1 MSRTPMQHD
10 SSFSDSCPSRTP
22 GATPCVTASGAVPD
36 PPTIPVAGAS
46 GPVGAEVGPG
56 TTRQAFLYLQA
67 SIIGTLANFVSR
79 FAWSELVGFEA
90 GVLLATYIGMVIV
103 FLLSYRRAFG
113 VRRPDVAMCLRFVLV
128 AHAGMAVVW
137 VVSVA
142 ALRVVESLV
151 TLLPGWPVPA
161 DMGGAAGGMGAALHD
176 AAIWRAVLPHD
187 VGTLLAPVMG
197 RVLEGGCHA
206 AGIVAGFVVNFAGH
220 KLYSFRRH
228 CNDALSSGGGSGD
241 RGGDGQDEPGP
252 PVAPCPKGR
261 ACLRDAHGPAGAA
274 GAPDLPLPHDRGGI
288 TSARLA
294 VFAAVAVPVL
304 YVVAYAPHGMDT
316 TDFGFFYG
324 HAWRV
329 LLGEVP
335 YRDFFYVKPPLSL
348 YWHAFWLWLTPERV
362 SVLAGKAGFYAEML
376 AASWLGAL
384 YLARTVDLRR
394 LGVPLPLLATLGF
407 VWSVHSFPPMPWHTV
422 EGVLFGAGALYAVV
436 AGHPLLAGVL
446 AAASA
451 LTKQSYALVPLGVA
465 VAALV
470 AGRAVCGPGAVPG
483 GNHPG
488 ATNGRGDA
496 AAIAAA
502 SFFRRLRGLHWRDGA
517 MAVLGSAVSF
527 AVFAGLLHAVGAW
540 DAFRTMAAGVGGQ
553 SGLGEALQAG
563 IVLYLTQDLPLP
575 ALALLLWGAWA
586 VLDGR
591 PRGGVQPLVLY
602 VLLLAADYLYTVA
615 TTRTWNGYGADW
627 PLLLVTVGAACA
639 VFCDDLLGRFAVRAT
654 AAQGAVA
661 AGGREAN
668 GVFPDTG
675 APDAVP
681 PDAMSSGALS
691 PAVSCFSAVSPAGR
705 AAVLLGAGLLLAWST
720 GISWGYKTPAFFAAP
735 LWLAAMLVHARLGGR
750 AATLAWVA
758 LACGLVMF
766 RAGYQYPYV
775 FPQRPLSRAD
785 LVHDAGAVFPR
796 LSGVKVDDVLLGT
809 LSDLRDLRARY
820 GANYKTLP
828 GFPLAYLLTG
838 DRPALP
844 AEWLQ
849 DGEIN
854 GRVDEVYDLLV
865 ARDVV
870 VFMER
875 DQMDTVAPDG
885 YARTRYSVPARVR
898 REWRAVDETEHF
910 VVFRRP

>member
-1 MSRTPMQHD
+1 MSRTPMEPD
-10 SSFSDSCPSRTP
+10 ALPEPSGPVQTVAQTP
-22 GATPCVTASGAVPD
+22 GAAPPAAGPERLVPS
-36 PPTIPVAGAS
+36 A
-46 GPVGAEVGPG
+46 
-56 TTRQAFLYLQA
+56 TRQAFLYLQA

-79 FAWSELVGFEA
+79 FAWSELVGFEG
-90 GVLLATYIGMVIV
+90 GVLLATYTGMVIV

-128 AHAGMAVVW
+128 AHLGMAVVW

-142 ALRVVESLV
+142 ALRMVELLV
-151 TLLPGWPVPA
+151 TLLPGWPVSRIGGVA
-161 DMGGAAGGMGAALHD
+161 GAAGGMGAALHD
-176 AAIWRAVLPHD
+176 AAIWRAVLPQGT
-187 VGTLLAPVMG
+187 GTLLAPIMG
-197 RVLEGGCHA
+197 RALEGGCHA

-220 KLYSFRRH
+220 KLYSFRR
-228 CNDALSSGGGSGD
+228 
-241 RGGDGQDEPGP
+241 RGGNGAPCRCSDEPGESS
-252 PVAPCPKGR
+252 G
-261 ACLRDAHGPAGAA
+261 HAA
-274 GAPDLPLPHDRGGI
+274 ETGQPAPDTCSAERDSPRTRGVV
-288 TSARLA
+288 TPVRLA
-294 VFAAVAVPVL
+294 SLLAVAVPAY
-304 YVVAYAPHGMDT
+304 YVAAYAPCGMDT

-324 HAWRV
+324 HAWRI

-348 YWHAFWLWLTPERV
+348 YWHAFWLWLSPERV

-384 YLARTVDLRR
+384 YLARAVDLRR

-407 VWSVHSFPPMPWHTV
+407 VWSVHAFPPMPWHTV
-422 EGVLFGAGALYAVV
+422 EGVLFGAGALYAVA

-451 LTKQSYALVPLGVA
+451 LTKQSYALMPLGVA
-465 VAALV
+465 VGALV
-470 AGRAVCGPGAVPG
+470 AGRGACWRSGASSGGLPG
-483 GNHPG
+483 GASGGSHAGETAGTDG
-488 ATNGRGDA
+488 AGTVNAAPNDA
-496 AAIAAA
+496 AAVPLRA
-502 SFFRRLRGLHWRDGA
+502 RLLGLYWRDGA
-517 MAVLGSAVSF
+517 MAALGAAASF
-527 AVFAGLLHAVGAW
+527 AVFAGLLHAAGAW
-540 DAFRTMAAGVGGQ
+540 GAFRAMTAGLADQ
-553 SGLGEALQAG
+553 AGLGEALQAG

-591 PRGGVQPLVLY
+591 PRGGVQPLLLY
-602 VLLLAADYLYTVA
+602 VLLLAGDYLYTVA
-615 TTRTWNGYGADW
+615 TTRAWNGYGADW
-627 PLLLVTVGAACA
+627 PLLLVAVGAAC
-639 VFCDDLLGRFAVRAT
+639 VLFCDDLLGRFAVGAGAAGGR
-654 AAQGAVA
+654 AAQGASA
-661 AGGREAN
+661 
-668 GVFPDTG
+668 
-675 APDAVP
+675 DAV
-681 PDAMSSGALS
+681 ASLGAVVSSGGAASAVPS
-691 PAVSCFSAVSPAGR
+691 PARATSPAISPTGR

-758 LACGLVMF
+758 LVCGLVMF
-766 RAGYQYPYV
+766 RVGYQYPYV
-775 FPQRPLSRAD
+775 FPQRPLSRAE

-796 LSGVKVDDVLLGT
+796 LSGVKVDGVVLGKLR
-809 LSDLRDLRARY
+809 DLRDLRTRY

-898 REWRAVDETEHF
+898 RQWRAVDETEHF

>member
-1 MSRTPMQHD
+1 MPRIRMDRHS
-10 SSFSDSCPSRTP
+10 
-22 GATPCVTASGAVPD
+22 PD
-36 PPTIPVAGAS
+36 PPPVATG
-46 GPVGAEVGPG
+46 GTGPG
-56 TTRQAFLYLQA
+56 DPARPADPAGGLPGGAPASLSANPCPMPSATTRQAVLYLQA
-67 SIIGTLANFVSR
+67 SVIGTLANFVSR
-79 FAWSELVGFEA
+79 FAWSELLGFEA
-90 GVLLATYIGMVIV
+90 GVLLATYTGMVIV

-113 VRRPDVAMCLRFVLV
+113 VRRPDAAMCLRFVLV
-128 AHAGMAVVW
+128 AHVGMAVVW

-151 TLLPGWPVPA
+151 VLLPGWPVPA
-161 DMGGAAGGMGAALHD
+161 DMGGVAGGMGAALHD

-197 RVLEGGCHA
+197 RALEGGCHA

-220 KLYSFRRH
+220 KLYSFRRRGR
-228 CNDALSSGGGSGD
+228 DGAPRGSA
-241 RGGDGQDEPGP
+241 DEPGE
-252 PVAPCPKGR
+252 
-261 ACLRDAHGPAGAA
+261 PAGHA
-274 GAPDLPLPHDRGGI
+274 GDTGRYLPDICGTERGSPPTRGVV
-288 TSARLA
+288 TPARLA
-294 VFAAVAVPVL
+294 SLLAVAVPVL

-384 YLARTVDLRR
+384 YLARAVDLRR

-407 VWSVHSFPPMPWHTV
+407 VWSVHAFPPMPWHTV

-470 AGRAVCGPGAVPG
+470 AGRGACWRD
-483 GNHPG
+483 G
-488 ATNGRGDA
+488 AAPHDTPHDA
-496 AAIAAA
+496 AVVPL
-502 SFFRRLRGLHWRDGA
+502 RVRLRGLHWRDGA
-517 MAVLGSAVSF
+517 MAVSGAAASF
-527 AVFAGLLHAVGAW
+527 AIFAGLLHAAGAW
-540 DAFRTMAAGVGGQ
+540 DAFRAMATGVGGQ
-553 SGLGEALQAG
+553 TGLDEALQAG
-563 IVLYLTQDLPLP
+563 IVLYLTQELRLP

-591 PRGGVQPLVLY
+591 PRGGMQPLLLY

-615 TTRTWNGYGADW
+615 TTRAWIGYGADW
-627 PLLLVTVGAACA
+627 PLFLVTVGAVCV
-639 VFCDDLLGRFAVRAT
+639 VFRDDLLGRFAV
-654 AAQGAVA
+654 GA
-661 AGGREAN
+661 GT
-668 GVFPDTG
+668 PDTG
-675 APDAVP
+675 TRDTGTAGEKAVP
-681 PDAMSSGALS
+681 GAPPAVVAS
-691 PAVSCFSAVSPAGR
+691 PAAVASSDGAASAAPSPAPYPLRGASAAVSPAGR

-775 FPQRPLSRAD
+775 FPQRPLSRAQ
-785 LVHDAGAVFPR
+785 LVYDAGTVFPR
-796 LSGVKVDDVLLGT
+796 LSGVKVDTVLLGT
-809 LSDLRDLRARY
+809 LRDLRDLRARY

-854 GRVDEVYDLLV
+854 GRVDEVYGLLV

-885 YARTRYSVPARVR
+885 YERTRYSVPARVR
-898 REWRAVDETEHF
+898 QEWRAVDETEHF

>member
-1 MSRTPMQHD
+1 MEHD
-10 SSFSDSCPSRTP
+10 ALPKPSGRVRPLARTP
-22 GATPCVTASGAVPD
+22 GAGPAIAGPD
-36 PPTIPVAGAS
+36 HPAPESAA
-46 GPVGAEVGPG
+46 
-56 TTRQAFLYLQA
+56 TRQAFLYLQA
-67 SIIGTLANFVSR
+67 SILGSASNFVSR
-79 FAWSELVGFEA
+79 FAWSELVGFEV
-90 GVLLATYIGMVIV
+90 GVLLATYTGMVIV
-103 FLLSYRRAFG
+103 FLMSYRRAFG

-128 AHAGMAVVW
+128 AHVGMAVVW

-142 ALRVVESLV
+142 ALRVAESLV
-151 TLLPGWPVPA
+151 VLLPGWSVFPNGAVS
-161 DMGGAAGGMGAALHD
+161 GGVGAALHD
-176 AAIWRAVLPHD
+176 ADNWRAVLPHD
-187 VGTLLAPVMG
+187 VGALLAPVMG
-197 RVLEGGCHA
+197 RALEGGCHA

-220 KLYSFRRH
+220 KLYSFRRR
-228 CNDALSSGGGSGD
+228 SGD
-241 RGGDGQDEPGP
+241 GAAGGCGGEH
-252 PVAPCPKGR
+252 GR
-261 ACLRDAHGPAGAA
+261 PAGPAGQIGQIGQTGQAEQA
-274 GAPDLPLPHDRGGI
+274 GQAGQGARGAERGSPRKRGVVTAPW
-288 TSARLA
+288 LA
-294 VFAAVAVPVL
+294 SLLAVAVPAF
-304 YVVAYAPHGMDT
+304 YVAAYAPCGMDT

-384 YLARTVDLRR
+384 YLARAVDLRR

-451 LTKQSYALVPLGVA
+451 LTKQSYALMPLGVA

-470 AGRAVCGPGAVPG
+470 AGRWACWREGASG
-483 GNHPG
+483 GSRFG
-488 ATNGRGDA
+488 GTGDTGGTGDA
-496 AAIAAA
+496 PDGAAA
-502 SFFRRLRGLHWRDGA
+502 FRLRVRLRGLHWRDGA
-517 MAVLGSAVSF
+517 MAALGTAASF
-527 AVFAGLLHAVGAW
+527 AVFAGLLHAAGAW
-540 DAFRTMAAGVGGQ
+540 DAFRAMTAGVGGQ

-563 IVLYLTQDLPLP
+563 IVLYLTQELPLP

-602 VLLLAADYLYTVA
+602 VLLLAGDYLYTVA
-615 TTRTWNGYGADW
+615 ATRTWIGYGADW
-627 PLLLVTVGAACA
+627 PLLLVAVGATC
-639 VFCDDLLGRFAVRAT
+639 VLFCDDLLGRFAVGET
-654 AAQGAVA
+654 AARGTSPETVA
-661 AGGREAN
+661 S
-668 GVFPDTG
+668 P
-675 APDAVP
+675 APSPVQDASP
-681 PDAMSSGALS
+681 ALS
-691 PAVSCFSAVSPAGR
+691 PTGR

-775 FPQRPLSRAD
+775 FPQRPLSRAE

-796 LSGVKVDDVLLGT
+796 LSGVKVDGVVLGKLR
-809 LSDLRDLRARY
+809 DLRDLRARY

-854 GRVDEVYDLLV
+854 GRVDEVYGLLV

>member
-1 MSRTPMQHD
+1 MPHTPMDHD
-10 SSFSDSCPSRTP
+10 SPPSP
-22 GATPCVTASGAVPD
+22 
-36 PPTIPVAGAS
+36 S
-46 GPVGAEVGPG
+46 GPVRTTGAGPSG
-56 TTRQAFLYLQA
+56 AAPGPCAPETATARQAFLYLQA

-90 GVLLATYIGMVIV
+90 GVLLATYTGMVIV

-113 VRRPDVAMCLRFVLV
+113 VRRPDAAMCLRFVLV

-142 ALRVVESLV
+142 ALRVAESLV
-151 TLLPGWPVPA
+151 PLLPGWPAAADGAGVP
-161 DMGGAAGGMGAALHD
+161 LHD
-176 AAIWRAVLPHD
+176 PAAWRAVLPQGGAA
-187 VGTLLAPVMG
+187 VLAPAMG
-197 RVLEGGCHA
+197 RALEGGCHA

-220 KLYSFRRH
+220 KLYSFRRQ
-228 CNDALSSGGGSGD
+228 
-241 RGGDGQDEPGP
+241 GGDAAPVRWTCIVAVLV
-252 PVAPCPKGR
+252 PVAYV
-261 ACLRDAHGPAGAA
+261 AG
-274 GAPDLPLPHDRGGI
+274 
-288 TSARLA
+288 
-294 VFAAVAVPVL
+294 
-304 YVVAYAPHGMDT
+304 YAPYGMDT

-324 HAWRV
+324 HAWRI
-329 LLGEVP
+329 LQGEVP

-348 YWHAFWLWLTPERV
+348 YWHAFWLWLTPERF

-384 YLARTVDLRR
+384 YLARAVDLRR

-422 EGVLFGAGALYAVV
+422 EGVLFGAGALYAVA
-436 AGHPLLAGVL
+436 AGHPLLAGML

-451 LTKQSYALVPLGVA
+451 LTKQSYALMPLGVA
-465 VAALV
+465 MAALV
-470 AGRAVCGPGAVPG
+470 AGRVA
-483 GNHPG
+483 
-488 ATNGRGDA
+488 GRGA
-496 AAIAAA
+496 CGRGGGVAGGTVATPPERVNA
-502 SFFRRLRGLHWRDGA
+502 SLRRVRLTGLYGLHGRDGA
-517 MAVLGSAVSF
+517 LAVLGAAASF
-527 AVFAGLLHAVGAW
+527 AVFAGLLRAAGAW
-540 DAFRTMAAGVGGQ
+540 NAFRAMTVGQ
-553 SGLGEALQAG
+553 TGLGEALQAG
-563 IVLYLTQDLPLP
+563 VVLYLTQDLPLP

-602 VLLLAADYLYTVA
+602 VLLLAGDYLYTVA
-615 TTRTWNGYGADW
+615 TTRSWNGYGADW
-627 PLLLVTVGAACA
+627 PLLLVTVGAAC
-639 VFCDDLLGRFAVRAT
+639 VLFSGDLVGAFAVGCGSEASEGDGKGT
-654 AAQGAVA
+654 GMESGGKPVEGAA
-661 AGGREAN
+661 
-668 GVFPDTG
+668 P
-675 APDAVP
+675 AVP
-681 PDAMSSGALS
+681 P
-691 PAVSCFSAVSPAGR
+691 VGR

-758 LACGLVMF
+758 LVCGLVMF
-766 RAGYQYPYV
+766 RVGYQYPYV
-775 FPQRPLSRAD
+775 FPQRPLSRAE

-796 LSGVKVDDVLLGT
+796 LSGVKVDGVLLGT
-809 LSDLRDLRARY
+809 LRDLRDLRARY

-854 GRVDEVYDLLV
+854 GRVDEVYGLLA

-885 YARTRYSVPARVR
+885 YARTRYSVPERVR

>member
-1 MSRTPMQHD
+1 MDHD
-10 SSFSDSCPSRTP
+10 SPPSP
-22 GATPCVTASGAVPD
+22 
-36 PPTIPVAGAS
+36 S
-46 GPVGAEVGPG
+46 GPVRTTGAGPSG
-56 TTRQAFLYLQA
+56 AAPGPRAPETATARQAFLYLQA

-90 GVLLATYIGMVIV
+90 GVLLATYTGMVIV

-113 VRRPDVAMCLRFVLV
+113 VRRPDAAMGLRFVLV

-142 ALRVVESLV
+142 ALRVAESLV
-151 TLLPGWPVPA
+151 PLLPGWPAAA
-161 DMGGAAGGMGAALHD
+161 DGAGVLLHD
-176 AAIWRAVLPHD
+176 PAAWRAVLPQ
-187 VGTLLAPVMG
+187 GGAAALAPVMG
-197 RVLEGGCHA
+197 RALEGGCHA

-220 KLYSFRRH
+220 KLYSFRRRGEGGEAGA
-228 CNDALSSGGGSGD
+228 CFDEQALS
-241 RGGDGQDEPGP
+241 
-252 PVAPCPKGR
+252 
-261 ACLRDAHGPAGAA
+261 AGER
-274 GAPDLPLPHDRGGI
+274 GAPRGRSLF

-294 VFAAVAVPVL
+294 SLLAVAVPVA
-304 YVVAYAPHGMDT
+304 YVAGYAPYGMDT

-324 HAWRV
+324 HAWRI
-329 LLGEVP
+329 LQGEVP

-348 YWHAFWLWLTPERV
+348 YWHAFWLWLTPERF

-384 YLARTVDLRR
+384 YLARAVDLRR

-407 VWSVHSFPPMPWHTV
+407 VWSVHAFPPMPWHTV
-422 EGVLFGAGALYAVV
+422 EGVLFGAGALYAVA

-451 LTKQSYALVPLGVA
+451 LTKQSYALMPLGVA

-470 AGRAVCGPGAVPG
+470 AGRG
-483 GNHPG
+483 GMCLRG
-488 ATNGRGDA
+488 GGVAGGTVATPEP
-496 AAIAAA
+496 AAA
-502 SFFRRLRGLHWRDGA
+502 SYGRTRLHWQHGLHWRDGGL
-517 MAVLGSAVSF
+517 AVLGAAASF
-527 AVFAGLLHAVGAW
+527 SVFAGLLRAAGAW
-540 DAFRTMAAGVGGQ
+540 DAFRAMTTGLGGQ
-553 SGLGEALQAG
+553 TGLGEALQAG
-563 IVLYLTQDLPLP
+563 VVLYLTQDLPLP

-602 VLLLAADYLYTVA
+602 VLLLAGDYLYTVA
-615 TTRTWNGYGADW
+615 STREWIGYGADW
-627 PLLLVTVGAACA
+627 PLLLVTVGAVCV
-639 VFCDDLLGRFAVRAT
+639 VFSGDLVGAFAVGGGPEASGGDDKGT
-654 AAQGAVA
+654 GMESGGKPVEGAA
-661 AGGREAN
+661 
-668 GVFPDTG
+668 P
-675 APDAVP
+675 AVP
-681 PDAMSSGALS
+681 P
-691 PAVSCFSAVSPAGR
+691 VGR

-775 FPQRPLSRAD
+775 FPQRSLSRAE
-785 LVHDAGAVFPR
+785 LAHDAGAVFPR
-796 LSGVKVDDVLLGT
+796 LTGVKVDGVLLGK
-809 LSDLRDLRARY
+809 LRDLRDLRARY

-875 DQMDTVAPDG
+875 DQMDTVSPDG

>member
-1 MSRTPMQHD
+1 MSEILMEQ
-10 SSFSDSCPSRTP
+10 
-22 GATPCVTASGAVPD
+22 
-36 PPTIPVAGAS
+36 PPLSPPS
-46 GPVGAEVGPG
+46 GPPSSA
-56 TTRQAFLYLQA
+56 TARQAFLYLQA
-67 SIIGTLANFVSR
+67 SVIGTLANFVSR
-79 FAWSELVGFEA
+79 FAWSELAGFEA
-90 GVLLATYIGMVIV
+90 GVLLATYTGMVIV

-113 VRRPDVAMCLRFVLV
+113 VRRPDAAMCLRFVLV

-142 ALRVVESLV
+142 ALRVAESLV
-151 TLLPGWPVPA
+151 VLLPGWPVSPSGGM
-161 DMGGAAGGMGAALHD
+161 DGGMGGGTAMAASAGGMGAALHD
-176 AAIWRAVLPHD
+176 PAAWRAVLPQ
-187 VGTLLAPVMG
+187 GLGALLAPVMG
-197 RVLEGGCHA
+197 RALEGGCHA

-220 KLYSFRRH
+220 KLYSFRRR
-228 CNDALSSGGGSGD
+228 SGD
-241 RGGDGQDEPGP
+241 GASGACGDVPAPSGAQRGP
-252 PVAPCPKGR
+252 
-261 ACLRDAHGPAGAA
+261 LRGMV
-274 GAPDLPLPHDRGGI
+274 

-294 VFAAVAVPVL
+294 ALLAVAVPVA
-304 YVVAYAPHGMDT
+304 YVAAYAPYGMDT

-324 HAWRV
+324 HAWRI

-384 YLARTVDLRR
+384 YLARAVDLRR

-422 EGVLFGAGALYAVV
+422 EGVLFGAGALYAVA

-470 AGRAVCGPGAVPG
+470 AGRGGACWRGSAGSPGSVDTAGPVVPSAPPRARSG
-483 GNHPG
+483 G
-488 ATNGRGDA
+488 
-496 AAIAAA
+496 
-502 SFFRRLRGLHWRDGA
+502 LRALHWRDGGLA
-517 MAVLGSAVSF
+517 ALGTAASF
-527 AVFAGLLHAVGAW
+527 AVFAGLLHAAGAW
-540 DAFRTMAAGVGGQ
+540 DGFRAMTTGMGGQ

-563 IVLYLTQDLPLP
+563 IVVYLTQELRLP

-602 VLLLAADYLYTVA
+602 GLLLAADYLYTVA
-615 TTRTWNGYGADW
+615 ATRAWIGYGADW
-627 PLLLVTVGAACA
+627 PLFLVTVGAVC
-639 VFCDDLLGRFAVRAT
+639 VLCCGDLLGRFAVGAEAISAPAAT
-654 AAQGAVA
+654 
-661 AGGREAN
+661 
-668 GVFPDTG
+668 P
-675 APDAVP
+675 
-681 PDAMSSGALS
+681 S
-691 PAVSCFSAVSPAGR
+691 PGIPPAGR

-735 LWLAAMLVHARLGGR
+735 LWLAAMLAHVRLGGR

-766 RAGYQYPYV
+766 RAGFQYPYV
-775 FPQRPLSRAD
+775 FPQRPFPRAA

-796 LSGVKVDDVLLGT
+796 LSGVKVDDALLGT
-809 LSDLRDLRARY
+809 LRDLRDLRARY

-854 GRVDEVYDLLV
+854 GRVDEVYGLLV

-885 YARTRYSVPARVR
+885 YERTRYSVPARVR
-898 REWRAVDETEHF
+898 REWRAVDETERF

>member
-1 MSRTPMQHD
+1 MDHD
-10 SSFSDSCPSRTP
+10 TLPS
-22 GATPCVTASGAVPD
+22 
-36 PPTIPVAGAS
+36 PP
-46 GPVGAEVGPG
+46 GPVGATGASPAAPAPGPCAPD
-56 TTRQAFLYLQA
+56 TAIARQAFLYLQA

-90 GVLLATYIGMVIV
+90 GVLLATYTGMVIV

-113 VRRPDVAMCLRFVLV
+113 VRRPDAAMCLRFVLV

-142 ALRVVESLV
+142 ALRVAESLV
-151 TLLPGWPVPA
+151 PLLPGWPV
-161 DMGGAAGGMGAALHD
+161 AAGGAGVPLHD
-176 AAIWRAVLPHD
+176 PAAWRAVLPQGLAA
-187 VGTLLAPVMG
+187 VLAPVMG
-197 RVLEGGCHA
+197 RALEGGCHA

-220 KLYSFRRH
+220 KLYSFRRRGEGGEAGA
-228 CNDALSSGGGSGD
+228 CFDEQALS
-241 RGGDGQDEPGP
+241 
-252 PVAPCPKGR
+252 
-261 ACLRDAHGPAGAA
+261 AGER
-274 GAPDLPLPHDRGGI
+274 GAPRGRSLF

-294 VFAAVAVPVL
+294 SLLAVAVPAF
-304 YVVAYAPHGMDT
+304 YVAVYAPYGMDT

-324 HAWRV
+324 HAWRI
-329 LLGEVP
+329 LQGEVP

-348 YWHAFWLWLTPERV
+348 YWHAFWLWLTPERF

-384 YLARTVDLRR
+384 YLARAVDLRR

-422 EGVLFGAGALYAVV
+422 EGVLFGAGALYAVA

-451 LTKQSYALVPLGVA
+451 LTKQSYALMPLGVA

-470 AGRAVCGPGAVPG
+470 AGRVA
-483 GNHPG
+483 
-488 ATNGRGDA
+488 GRGARGRGGADAVNATPHDA
-496 AAIAAA
+496 AAVPL
-502 SFFRRLRGLHWRDGA
+502 RVRLRGLHWRDGCLA
-517 MAVLGSAVSF
+517 LLGAAAVLS
-527 AVFAGLLHAVGAW
+527 VFSGLLHAAGAW
-540 DAFRTMAAGVGGQ
+540 DAFRAMTTGQ
-553 SGLGEALQAG
+553 TGLGEALQAG
-563 IVLYLTQDLPLP
+563 VVLYLTQDLPLP

-602 VLLLAADYLYTVA
+602 VLLVAADYLYTVGS
-615 TTRTWNGYGADW
+615 TRAWIGYGADW
-627 PLLLVTVGAACA
+627 PLLLVTVGAACV
-639 VFCDDLLGRFAVRAT
+639 VFSGDLVGAFAVGGGPG
-654 AAQGAVA
+654 AASGEGAGKVSGGKQAEGA
-661 AGGREAN
+661 APA
-668 GVFPDTG
+668 
-675 APDAVP
+675 
-681 PDAMSSGALS
+681 SSLS
-691 PAVSCFSAVSPAGR
+691 LFAPAVSPVGR

-758 LACGLVMF
+758 LVCGLVMF
-766 RAGYQYPYV
+766 RAGYQHPYV
-775 FPQRPLSRAD
+775 FPQRPLSRAE
-785 LVHDAGAVFPR
+785 LAHDAGAVFPR
-796 LSGVKVDDVLLGT
+796 LTGVKVDGVLLGT
-809 LSDLRDLRARY
+809 LRDLRDLRARY

-854 GRVDEVYDLLV
+854 GRVDEVYGLLA

-875 DQMDTVAPDG
+875 DQMDTVSPDG
-885 YARTRYSVPARVR
+885 YERTRYSVPARVR

>member
-1 MSRTPMQHD
+1 MDHD
-10 SSFSDSCPSRTP
+10 TLPS
-22 GATPCVTASGAVPD
+22 
-36 PPTIPVAGAS
+36 PP
-46 GPVGAEVGPG
+46 GPVGATGASPAAPTPRPCAPE
-56 TTRQAFLYLQA
+56 TATARQAFLYLQA

-90 GVLLATYIGMVIV
+90 GVLLATYTGMVIV

-113 VRRPDVAMCLRFVLV
+113 VRRPDAAMCLRFVLV

-142 ALRVVESLV
+142 ALRVAESLV
-151 TLLPGWPVPA
+151 PLLPGWP
-161 DMGGAAGGMGAALHD
+161 MAAGGAGVPLHD
-176 AAIWRAVLPHD
+176 PAAWRALLPQGLAA
-187 VGTLLAPVMG
+187 VLAPVMG
-197 RVLEGGCHA
+197 RALEGGCHA

-220 KLYSFRRH
+220 KLYSFRRRGEGGEAGA
-228 CNDALSSGGGSGD
+228 CFDEQALSAGE
-241 RGGDGQDEPGP
+241 RGVPR
-252 PVAPCPKGR
+252 GR
-261 ACLRDAHGPAGAA
+261 SLS
-274 GAPDLPLPHDRGGI
+274 

-294 VFAAVAVPVL
+294 SLLAVAVPVA
-304 YVVAYAPHGMDT
+304 YVAGYAPYGMDT

-324 HAWRV
+324 HAWRI
-329 LLGEVP
+329 LQGEVP

-348 YWHAFWLWLTPERV
+348 YWHAFWLWLTPERF

-384 YLARTVDLRR
+384 YLARAVDLRR

-407 VWSVHSFPPMPWHTV
+407 VWSVHSFPPMPWHTL
-422 EGVLFGAGALYAVV
+422 EGVLFGAGALYAVA

-465 VAALV
+465 MAALV
-470 AGRAVCGPGAVPG
+470 AGRAGMCSRG
-483 GNHPG
+483 GG
-488 ATNGRGDA
+488 VAGGTVATLPES
-496 AAIAAA
+496 AAA
-502 SFFRRLRGLHWRDGA
+502 SACRSGLRGLHWRDGA
-517 MAVLGSAVSF
+517 LAMLGAAASF
-527 AVFAGLLHAVGAW
+527 AVFAGLLRAAGAW
-540 DAFRTMAAGVGGQ
+540 DAFRTMTTGLGGQ
-553 SGLGEALQAG
+553 TGLGEALQAG
-563 IVLYLTQDLPLP
+563 VMLYLTQDLPLP

-602 VLLLAADYLYTVA
+602 VLLLAGDYLYTVA
-615 TTRTWNGYGADW
+615 STREWIGYGADW
-627 PLLLVTVGAACA
+627 PLLLVAVGAVCV
-639 VFCDDLLGRFAVRAT
+639 VFSGDLVGAFAVGGGPGT
-654 AAQGAVA
+654 ASA
-661 AGGREAN
+661 
-668 GVFPDTG
+668 
-675 APDAVP
+675 
-681 PDAMSSGALS
+681 SSRFS
-691 PAVSCFSAVSPAGR
+691 PAVSPVGR

-735 LWLAAMLVHARLGGR
+735 LWLAAMLVHARLGGL

-758 LACGLVMF
+758 LVCGLVMF

-775 FPQRPLSRAD
+775 FPQRPLSRAE
-785 LVHDAGAVFPR
+785 LAHDAGAVFPR
-796 LSGVKVDDVLLGT
+796 LTGVKVDGVLLGT
-809 LSDLRDLRARY
+809 LRDLRDLRARH

-838 DRPALP
+838 DRPVLP

-854 GRVDEVYDLLV
+854 GRVDEVYGLLV

-875 DQMDTVAPDG
+875 DQMDTVSPDG
-885 YARTRYSVPARVR
+885 YERTRYSVPARVR

>member
-1 MSRTPMQHD
+1 MSRTPMEPD
-10 SSFSDSCPSRTP
+10 ALPEPSGPVQTVAQTP
-22 GATPCVTASGAVPD
+22 GAAPAAAGPERLVP
-36 PPTIPVAGAS
+36 S
-46 GPVGAEVGPG
+46 S
-56 TTRQAFLYLQA
+56 TRQAFLYLQA

-79 FAWSELVGFEA
+79 FAWSELVGFEV
-90 GVLLATYIGMVIV
+90 GVLLATYTGMVIV

-128 AHAGMAVVW
+128 AHVGMAVVW

-142 ALRVVESLV
+142 ALRMVELLV
-151 TLLPGWPVPA
+151 TLLPGWPVSRIGGVA
-161 DMGGAAGGMGAALHD
+161 GAAGGMGEALHD
-176 AAIWRAVLPHD
+176 AAIWRAVLPQGT
-187 VGTLLAPVMG
+187 GTLLAPIMG
-197 RVLEGGCHA
+197 RALEGGCHA

-220 KLYSFRRH
+220 KLYSFRRR
-228 CNDALSSGGGSGD
+228 SGD
-241 RGGDGQDEPGP
+241 GAARGCGGEH
-252 PVAPCPKGR
+252 AR
-261 ACLRDAHGPAGAA
+261 PAGQA
-274 GAPDLPLPHDRGGI
+274 GETGQPAQDTCSAERDSPRMRGVV
-288 TSARLA
+288 TPVRLA
-294 VFAAVAVPVL
+294 SLLAVAVPVL
-304 YVVAYAPHGMDT
+304 YVAVYAPQGMDT

-324 HAWRV
+324 HAWRI

-384 YLARTVDLRR
+384 YLARAVDLRR

-407 VWSVHSFPPMPWHTV
+407 VWSVHAFPPMPWHTV
-422 EGVLFGAGALYAVV
+422 DGVLFGAGALYAVV

-451 LTKQSYALVPLGVA
+451 LTKQSYTLMPLGV
-465 VAALV
+465 VATALV
-470 AGRAVCGPGAVPG
+470 AGRGACWRSGASPG
-483 GNHPG
+483 GLPEG
-488 ATNGRGDA
+488 ASGGSHSGGTAGTEGADTVNAGPHDA
-496 AAIAAA
+496 AAVPLRA
-502 SFFRRLRGLHWRDGA
+502 RLRGLCWRDGA
-517 MAVLGSAVSF
+517 MAALGAAISF
-527 AVFAGLLHAVGAW
+527 AVFAGLLHAAGAW
-540 DAFRTMAAGVGGQ
+540 DAFRVMTAGVGGQ
-553 SGLGEALQAG
+553 TGLGEALQAG
-563 IVLYLTQDLPLP
+563 VVLYLTQELRLP

-591 PRGGVQPLVLY
+591 PRGGMQPLLLY
-602 VLLLAADYLYTVA
+602 VLLLAGDYLYTVA
-615 TTRTWNGYGADW
+615 TTRAWNGYGADW
-627 PLLLVTVGAACA
+627 PLLLVAVGAAC
-639 VFCDDLLGRFAVRAT
+639 VLFCDDLLGRFAVGAGAAGGR
-654 AAQGAVA
+654 AAQGAS
-661 AGGREAN
+661 
-668 GVFPDTG
+668 T
-675 APDAVP
+675 DAVGSLG
-681 PDAMSSGALS
+681 AVVSSDGAASAVPS
-691 PAVSCFSAVSPAGR
+691 PARATSPAISPTGR

-766 RAGYQYPYV
+766 RVGYQYPYM
-775 FPQRPLSRAD
+775 FPQRPLSRAE
-785 LVHDAGAVFPR
+785 LMHDAGAVFPR
-796 LSGVKVDDVLLGT
+796 LSGVKVDGVVLGKLR
-809 LSDLRDLRARY
+809 DLRDLRTRY

-885 YARTRYSVPARVR
+885 YERTRYSVPARVR
-898 REWRAVDETEHF
+898 QEWRAVDETEHF

>member
-1 MSRTPMQHD
+1 MSRTPMEQASLPR
-10 SSFSDSCPSRTP
+10 SSDPARVP
-22 GATPCVTASGAVPD
+22 GAEPAIIAPGLPVPKAA
-36 PPTIPVAGAS
+36 I
-46 GPVGAEVGPG
+46 
-56 TTRQAFLYLQA
+56 TRQAFLYLQA
-67 SIIGTLANFVSR
+67 SVIGTLANFVSR

-90 GVLLATYIGMVIV
+90 GVLLATYTGMVIV

-113 VRRPDVAMCLRFVLV
+113 VQRPDAAMCLRFVLV
-128 AHAGMAVVW
+128 AHVGMAVVW

-142 ALRVVESLV
+142 ALRVVEALV
-151 TLLPGWPVPA
+151 VVLPGWPVPP
-161 DMGGAAGGMGAALHD
+161 DGGVGAAAGGMGPALHAAD
-176 AAIWRAVLPHD
+176 AWRAVLPQ
-187 VGTLLAPVMG
+187 GAGALLAPVMG
-197 RVLEGGCHA
+197 RALEGGCHA
-206 AGIVAGFVVNFAGH
+206 AGIVAGFVINFAGH
-220 KLYSFRRH
+220 KVYSFRR
-228 CNDALSSGGGSGD
+228 
-241 RGGDGQDEPGP
+241 RGGN
-252 PVAPCPKGR
+252 
-261 ACLRDAHGPAGAA
+261 GAA
-274 GAPDLPLPHDRGGI
+274 GARADVLAGDAGTGAADASGSTCNAGHGVKRACI
-288 TSARLA
+288 TPARLA
-294 VFAAVAVPVL
+294 NVLAVAVPVL

-348 YWHAFWLWLTPERV
+348 YWHAVWLWLTPEQV

-384 YLARTVDLRR
+384 YLARAVDLRR

-422 EGVLFGAGALYAVV
+422 DGVLFGAGALYAVV

-451 LTKQSYALVPLGVA
+451 LTKQSYVLMPLGVA

-470 AGRAVCGPGAVPG
+470 AGRGGTCLQGGTGPCA
-483 GNHPG
+483 
-488 ATNGRGDA
+488 
-496 AAIAAA
+496 
-502 SFFRRLRGLHWRDGA
+502 RLRGLHWRGA
-517 MAVLGSAVSF
+517 GLAVSGTAAAF
-527 AVFAGLLHAVGAW
+527 VLFAGLLHAAGAW
-540 DAFRTMAAGVGGQ
+540 DVFRAMTAGLSGQVGP
-553 SGLGEALQAG
+553 GEALQAG
-563 IVLYLTQDLPLP
+563 IALYLTQELHLP

-602 VLLLAADYLYTVA
+602 VLLLAGDYLFTVA
-615 TTRTWNGYGADW
+615 GTRTWIGYGADW
-627 PLLLVTVGAACA
+627 PLFLMTVGAAC
-639 VFCDDLLGRFAVRAT
+639 VLFGGDVLGRFAVGTGVDVAP
-654 AAQGAVA
+654 A
-661 AGGREAN
+661 AGGRVAN
-668 GVFPDTG
+668 GVPPDTG
-675 APDAVP
+675 LPDTVPTDAMP
-681 PDAMSSGALS
+681 PDAMPLCALS
-691 PAVSCFSAVSPAGR
+691 PAVSCFPAVSPAGR
-705 AAVLLGAGLLLAWST
+705 AAVLLGAALLLAWST

-750 AATLAWVA
+750 AATLGWVA

-766 RAGYQYPYV
+766 RAGYQYPYM
-775 FPQRPLSRAD
+775 FPQRPLSRAE

-796 LSGVKVDDVLLGT
+796 LTGVKVDDVLLGT
-809 LSDLRDLRARY
+809 LRDLRDLRARY

-854 GRVDEVYDLLV
+854 GRVDEVYGQLV
-865 ARDVV
+865 DRDVV

-875 DQMDTVAPDG
+875 DQMDTVSPDG

-898 REWRAVDETEHF
+898 REWRAVEQTEYF

>member
-1 MSRTPMQHD
+1 MDHD
-10 SSFSDSCPSRTP
+10 SPPSP
-22 GATPCVTASGAVPD
+22 
-36 PPTIPVAGAS
+36 S
-46 GPVGAEVGPG
+46 GPVRTTGAGPSG
-56 TTRQAFLYLQA
+56 AAPGPRAPETATARQAFLYLQA

-90 GVLLATYIGMVIV
+90 GVLLATYTGMVIV

-113 VRRPDVAMCLRFVLV
+113 VRRPDAAMGLRFVLV

-142 ALRVVESLV
+142 ALRVAESLV
-151 TLLPGWPVPA
+151 PLLPGWPMAADGAGVP
-161 DMGGAAGGMGAALHD
+161 LHD
-176 AAIWRAVLPHD
+176 PAAWRAVLPQ
-187 VGTLLAPVMG
+187 GGAAALAPVMG
-197 RVLEGGCHA
+197 RALEGGCHA

-220 KLYSFRRH
+220 KLYSFRRQ
-228 CNDALSSGGGSGD
+228 
-241 RGGDGQDEPGP
+241 GGDAA
-252 PVAPCPKGR
+252 PVRWIC
-261 ACLRDAHGPAGAA
+261 
-274 GAPDLPLPHDRGGI
+274 I
-288 TSARLA
+288 
-294 VFAAVAVPVL
+294 VAVAVPVA
-304 YVVAYAPHGMDT
+304 YVAGYAPYGMDT

-324 HAWRV
+324 HAWRI
-329 LLGEVP
+329 LQGEVP

-348 YWHAFWLWLTPERV
+348 YWHAFWLWLTPERF

-384 YLARTVDLRR
+384 YLARAVDLRR

-422 EGVLFGAGALYAVV
+422 EGVLFGAGALYAVA
-436 AGHPLLAGVL
+436 AGHPLLAGML

-451 LTKQSYALVPLGVA
+451 LTKQSYALMPLGVA
-465 VAALV
+465 MAALV
-470 AGRAVCGPGAVPG
+470 AGRAGMCSRG
-483 GNHPG
+483 GG
-488 ATNGRGDA
+488 VAGGIIATLPEA
-496 AAIAAA
+496 AAA
-502 SFFRRLRGLHWRDGA
+502 SPCRARLHGLHWRDGA
-517 MAVLGSAVSF
+517 LAVLGAAASF
-527 AVFAGLLHAVGAW
+527 AVFAGLLRAAGAW
-540 DAFRTMAAGVGGQ
+540 NAFRAMTVGQ
-553 SGLGEALQAG
+553 TGLGEALQAG
-563 IVLYLTQDLPLP
+563 VVLYLTQDLPLP

-602 VLLLAADYLYTVA
+602 VLLLAGDYLYTVA
-615 TTRTWNGYGADW
+615 TTRSWNGYGADW
-627 PLLLVTVGAACA
+627 PLLLVTVGAAC
-639 VFCDDLLGRFAVRAT
+639 VLLSGDLVGAFAVGCGSEASEGDGKGT
-654 AAQGAVA
+654 GMESGGKPVEGAA
-661 AGGREAN
+661 
-668 GVFPDTG
+668 P
-675 APDAVP
+675 AVP
-681 PDAMSSGALS
+681 PVD
-691 PAVSCFSAVSPAGR
+691 R

-735 LWLAAMLVHARLGGR
+735 LWLAAMLVHAHLGGR
-750 AATLAWVA
+750 GATLAWVA
-758 LACGLVMF
+758 LVCGLVMF
-766 RAGYQYPYV
+766 RVGYQYPYV
-775 FPQRPLSRAD
+775 FPQRPLSRAE

-796 LSGVKVDDVLLGT
+796 LSGVKVDGVLLGT
-809 LSDLRDLRARY
+809 LRDLRDLRARY

-854 GRVDEVYDLLV
+854 GRVDEVYGLLA

-885 YARTRYSVPARVR
+885 YARTRYSVPERVR

>member
-1 MSRTPMQHD
+1 MPRIPMEHD
-10 SSFSDSCPSRTP
+10 PRLPDSCSSRTP
-22 GATPCVTASGAVPD
+22 GADPCDTAPGVAPD
-36 PPTIPVAGAS
+36 VA
-46 GPVGAEVGPG
+46 PG
-56 TTRQAFLYLQA
+56 TGVLSAASPVSNTNPAADTNSAAALAGPPASTPRQAFLYLQA

-90 GVLLATYIGMVIV
+90 GVLLATYTGMVIV

-113 VRRPDVAMCLRFVLV
+113 VRRPDAAMCLRFVLV
-128 AHAGMAVVW
+128 AHVGMAVVW

-142 ALRVVESLV
+142 ALRVVEALV
-151 TLLPGWPVPA
+151 VLLPGWPV
-161 DMGGAAGGMGAALHD
+161 AARGDGMGAALHD
-176 AAIWRAVLPHD
+176 ASIWRAVLPQGM
-187 VGTLLAPVMG
+187 GTLLAPLMG
-197 RVLEGGCHA
+197 RALEGGCHA

-220 KLYSFRRH
+220 KLYSFRRRGGGGEAGAGIDEH
-228 CNDALSSGGGSGD
+228 ALS
-241 RGGDGQDEPGP
+241 
-252 PVAPCPKGR
+252 
-261 ACLRDAHGPAGAA
+261 AGER
-274 GAPDLPLPHDRGGI
+274 GAPQGHSLLTPV
-288 TSARLA
+288 RLA
-294 VFAAVAVPVL
+294 SLIAVAVPL
-304 YVVAYAPHGMDT
+304 FYVAVYAPYGMDT

-324 HAWRV
+324 HAWRIV
-329 LLGEVP
+329 LGEMP

-348 YWHAFWLWLTPERV
+348 YWHAFWLWLTPERI

-384 YLARTVDLRR
+384 YLARAVDLRR

-407 VWSVHSFPPMPWHTV
+407 VWSVHAFPPMPWHTV

-451 LTKQSYALVPLGVA
+451 LTKQSYALMPLGVA

-470 AGRAVCGPGAVPG
+470 AELVTGRGVCGRDGAGAVTAAP
-483 GNHPG
+483 H
-488 ATNGRGDA
+488 DA
-496 AAIAAA
+496 AAVPL
-502 SFFRRLRGLHWRDGA
+502 RVRLSGLHWRDGGLA
-517 MAVLGSAVSF
+517 LLGASASLM
-527 AVFAGLLHAVGAW
+527 VFAGLLHVAGAW
-540 DAFRTMAAGVGGQ
+540 DAFRAMTTGQ
-553 SGLGEALQAG
+553 TGLGEALQAG
-563 IVLYLTQDLPLP
+563 VVLYLTQDLPLP

-615 TTRTWNGYGADW
+615 TTRVWIGYGADW
-627 PLLLVTVGAACA
+627 PLLLVTVGAGC
-639 VFCDDLLGRFAVRAT
+639 VLFCDDLLGRFAVGASV
-654 AAQGAVA
+654 AQGASPHGIV
-661 AGGREAN
+661 
-668 GVFPDTG
+668 
-675 APDAVP
+675 
-681 PDAMSSGALS
+681 S
-691 PAVSCFSAVSPAGR
+691 PAPPPPQGISPAVSPAGR

-775 FPQRPLSRAD
+775 FPQRPLSRAE
-785 LVHDAGAVFPR
+785 LVHDAGTVFPR
-796 LSGVKVDDVLLGT
+796 LSGVQVDGVLLGK
-809 LSDLRDLRARY
+809 LRDLRDLRARY

-854 GRVDEVYDLLV
+854 GRVDEVYDLLA

-885 YARTRYSVPARVR
+885 YARTRYSVPERVR
-898 REWRAVDETEHF
+898 REWRAVDETEYF

>member
-1 MSRTPMQHD
+1 MSPLRMDTH
-10 SSFSDSCPSRTP
+10 FS
-22 GATPCVTASGAVPD
+22 G
-36 PPTIPVAGAS
+36 PPTSPTAPTSPS
-46 GPVGAEVGPG
+46 GPTGPTATG
-56 TTRQAFLYLQA
+56 DTSRQAFLYLQA

-90 GVLLATYIGMVIV
+90 GVLLATYTGMVIV

-113 VRRPDVAMCLRFVLV
+113 VRRPDTAMCLRFVLV
-128 AHAGMAVVW
+128 AHVGMAVVW

-142 ALRVVESLV
+142 ALRGVESLV
-151 TLLPGWPVPA
+151 TLLPGWL
-161 DMGGAAGGMGAALHD
+161 GAVEHGDMGAALHD
-176 AAIWRAVLPHD
+176 PAVWRTVLPHGMGA
-187 VGTLLAPVMG
+187 VVAPVMG
-197 RVLEGGCHA
+197 RALEGGCHA

-220 KLYSFRRH
+220 KVYSFRQ
-228 CNDALSSGGGSGD
+228 
-241 RGGDGQDEPGP
+241 RGGDGAGGVRADAMAGDDGTGAADASGSTCNPGHG
-252 PVAPCPKGR
+252 VKR
-261 ACLRDAHGPAGAA
+261 AC
-274 GAPDLPLPHDRGGI
+274 I
-288 TSARLA
+288 TPIRLA
-294 VFAAVAVPVL
+294 NVLAVAVPVL
-304 YVVAYAPHGMDT
+304 YAIAYAPCGMDT

-348 YWHAFWLWLTPERV
+348 YWHAFWLWLTPERF
-362 SVLAGKAGFYAEML
+362 SVLAGKVGFYVEML

-422 EGVLFGAGALYAVV
+422 DGVLFGAGALLAVV
-436 AGHPLLAGVL
+436 VGHPLLAGVL

-451 LTKQSYALVPLGVA
+451 LTKQSYVLMPLGVA

-470 AGRAVCGPGAVPG
+470 AGRRVRWRDGAAPRDIP
-483 GNHPG
+483 HHG
-488 ATNGRGDA
+488 ATVPLRV
-496 AAIAAA
+496 
-502 SFFRRLRGLHWRDGA
+502 RLRGLYWRDGA
-517 MAVLGSAVSF
+517 MAVSGTAAAFIL
-527 AVFAGLLHAVGAW
+527 FAGLLHAAGAW
-540 DAFRTMAAGVGGQ
+540 DAFRAMTAGLSGQ
-553 SGLGEALQAG
+553 AGPDEALQAG
-563 IVLYLTQDLPLP
+563 IVLYLTQELHLP

-591 PRGGVQPLVLY
+591 PRGGMQPLVLY
-602 VLLLAADYLYTVA
+602 VLLLAGDYLFTVA
-615 TTRTWNGYGADW
+615 TTRTWIGYGADW
-627 PLLLVTVGAACA
+627 PLFLVTVGAAC
-639 VFCDDLLGRFAVRAT
+639 VLFGGDVLGRFAAVV
-654 AAQGAVA
+654 GADVAPA
-661 AGGREAN
+661 AGGRAAS
-668 GVFPDTG
+668 GVRPDAESADVMPSDAMPSGTMPFG
-675 APDAVP
+675 AP
-681 PDAMSSGALS
+681 S
-691 PAVSCFSAVSPAGR
+691 PVAWCFSAASPAGR

-735 LWLAAMLVHARLGGR
+735 LWLAAMLVHVRLGGR
-750 AATLAWVA
+750 AATLGWVA

-766 RAGYQYPYV
+766 RAGYQYPYM
-775 FPQRPLSRAD
+775 FPQRTLSRAE
-785 LVHDAGAVFPR
+785 LVHDAGTVFPR
-796 LSGVKVDDVLLGT
+796 LSGVKVDDVLLAT
-809 LSDLRDLRARY
+809 LRDLRDLRARY

-854 GRVDEVYDLLV
+854 GQVDEVYDLLV

-875 DQMDTVAPDG
+875 DQMDTVSPDG
-885 YARTRYSVPARVR
+885 YERTRYSVPMRVR
-898 REWRAVDETEHF
+898 REWRAVDETENF